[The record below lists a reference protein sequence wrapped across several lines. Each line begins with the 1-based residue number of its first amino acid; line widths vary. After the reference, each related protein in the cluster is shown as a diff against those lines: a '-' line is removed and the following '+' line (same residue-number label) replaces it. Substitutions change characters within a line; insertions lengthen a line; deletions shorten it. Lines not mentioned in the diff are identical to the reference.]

1 MVIAERDWDGAGLSV
16 SNRADSCH
24 RASSRLRLE
33 AVSDTAEK
41 IAQLGF
47 RCPASH
53 DFAEGLGRMVQLEPD
68 FVDGQ
73 PDRLRRVLPRKACGD
88 LGAAVAWPLVE
99 DDRVEEQRDGMAP
112 SEDEGTAGLPSEI
125 SSAGGAAEES
135 RAIRA
140 RHRRQF
146 HGAAAEAEGRPC
158 RWPECRARSLHA
170 YSSFCLQA
178 GCVVNSSPRSRH
190 RSGPAGPVA
199 DPEKPKQRR
208 APKAQTPGS
217 GCGGD

>member
-53 DFAEGLGRMVQLEPD
+53 DLAEGLGRMVQLEPD

-73 PDRLRRVLPRKACGD
+73 PNRLRRVLPGKACGD
-88 LGAAVAWPLVE
+88 LGAAVAGPLVE
-99 DDRVEEQRDGMAP
+99 DDWIEKQGEGMAP
-112 SEDEGTAGLPSEI
+112 SEDEGTAGVPSEI
-125 SSAGGAAEES
+125 SSAGGTAEES
-135 RAIRA
+135 RAGRA

-146 HGAAAEAEGRPC
+146 HGAAAEAEGRRC
-158 RWPECRARSLHA
+158 RWPECRA
-170 YSSFCLQA
+170 
-178 GCVVNSSPRSRH
+178 
-190 RSGPAGPVA
+190 
-199 DPEKPKQRR
+199 
-208 APKAQTPGS
+208 
-217 GCGGD
+217 